1 MAAAGGHLWHHRD
14 RVNRPRQSPAV
25 PSLPIPA
32 AGTTPTGSG
41 SLAMTRD
48 DRRALPFVSV
58 VVPVYND
65 RRRIGACLAALLDQ
79 AYPRNCYEVIVV
91 DNGSIDGT
99 REVVAAQPVTLLV
112 ETRVRGSYAARNRAL
127 REARGE
133 VIAFTDA
140 DCVPTR
146 QWIAAGVHA
155 LEAQAADLAGGAVR
169 LVASPRPSGAE
180 IYDSITNMRQE
191 RTIRERQVAKTASL
205 FVRARLF
212 ETLGPFTDS
221 LPSGGDVDW
230 TGRATRRGY
239 RLIFVQEAEVI
250 HPTRRLLA
258 LLGKQFR
265 VGRGQYGLRREDVSA
280 QTVAARGPGRTRL
293 ALGAEIRR
301 AWPRSLHELR
311 REMEVS
317 GVPVTPYR
325 LARVWAA
332 GSLCRLFT
340 VLGTLTQA
348 LRSGGQ

>member
-1 MAAAGGHLWHHRD
+1 M
-14 RVNRPRQSPAV
+14 
-25 PSLPIPA
+25 
-32 AGTTPTGSG
+32 TG
-41 SLAMTRD
+41 D
-48 DRRALPFVSV
+48 DRGAVPFVSV
-58 VVPVYND
+58 IVPVYND
-65 RRRIGACLAALLDQ
+65 RLRIRLCLAALLDQ
-79 AYPRNCYEVIVV
+79 TYPRDCYEVIVV
-91 DNGSIDGT
+91 DDGSTDGT

-112 ETRVRGSYAARNRAL
+112 EPRVRGSYAARNRAL

-140 DCVPTR
+140 DCIPAR

-191 RTIRERQVAKTASL
+191 RTIPERRVAKTANL

-212 ETLGPFTDS
+212 ETLGPFTES

-230 TGRATRRGY
+230 TRRATRRGH
-239 RLIFVQEAEVI
+239 RLIFAPEAQVT

-265 VGRGQYGLRREDVSA
+265 VGRGQYGLRREDA
-280 QTVAARGPGRTRL
+280 AAHTGNARGPGRPRL

-301 AWPRSLHELR
+301 AWPRPPRELR

-317 GVPVTPYR
+317 GVAITPHR

-332 GSLCRLFT
+332 GCACRLIT

-348 LRSGGQ
+348 LRSGRQ